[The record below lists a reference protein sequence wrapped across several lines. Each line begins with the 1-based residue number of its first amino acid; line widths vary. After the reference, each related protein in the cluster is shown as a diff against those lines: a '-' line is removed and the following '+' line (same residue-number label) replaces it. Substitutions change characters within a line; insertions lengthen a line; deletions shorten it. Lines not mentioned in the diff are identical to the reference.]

1 MNFWYYC
8 LLQWWLGVNNLI
20 WFWIWVLINI
30 VFLSV
35 CVIMVLKNFNSS
47 FLSWWLDELWSMSVL
62 LLSCSMCNL
71 TREKMLFLVQAI
83 FKPPKAIRGG
93 IPICF
98 PQVCSLLFLFILT
111 ILFNCLVVAWILQT
125 LQLGFGF
132 WLIFRQIQVRNNKSV
147 QWCYF

>member
-1 MNFWYYC
+1 
-8 LLQWWLGVNNLI
+8 
-20 WFWIWVLINI
+20 
-30 VFLSV
+30 
-35 CVIMVLKNFNSS
+35 
-47 FLSWWLDELWSMSVL
+47 MSVL

-98 PQVCSLLFLFILT
+98 PQVCSLLFLFMLT

-132 WLIFRQIQVRNNKSV
+132 
-147 QWCYF
+147 

>member
-71 TREKMLFLVQAI
+71 TRKKILFLVQAI

-98 PQVCSLLFLFILT
+98 PQVWPLLFLFLFFWQFLLT
-111 ILFNCLVVAWILQT
+111 V
-125 LQLGFGF
+125 
-132 WLIFRQIQVRNNKSV
+132 SV
-147 QWCYF
+147 LHRDEMWKC

>member
-1 MNFWYYC
+1 MT
-8 LLQWWLGVNNLI
+8 LNLI

-83 FKPPKAIRGG
+83 FKPPKAIPGG

-98 PQVCSLLFLFILT
+98 PQVCSLLFHFILT

-132 WLIFRQIQVRNNKSV
+132 WLIFRQIQVRNNKSL